1 MMLPLDFFYRSGR
14 SLISALVHVSPLGA
28 LGSVLLIVRRL
39 ACGVG
44 AGAVLCTGQLGCL
57 REAETWCLTSHWTV
71 LASANGAVT
80 VPRASFTMPR
90 CSLKMVR
97 WEQMALPVQIGRVRG
112 SVCGSIDC
120 CWRCLLLFCLCVL
133 LSTLLDV

>member
-44 AGAVLCTGQLGCL
+44 AGVVLCALGSWDAGG
-57 REAETWCLTSHWTV
+57 RRRR
-71 LASANGAVT
+71 GA
-80 VPRASFTMPR
+80 
-90 CSLKMVR
+90 
-97 WEQMALPVQIGRVRG
+97 
-112 SVCGSIDC
+112 
-120 CWRCLLLFCLCVL
+120 
-133 LSTLLDV
+133 